1 MGSESDFDW
10 EDAYKVA
17 NAAVHSKTGQ
27 YLKDI
32 EVMVLEGAWKG
43 WTYEKIVEEAK
54 KEKRF
59 YSVDY
64 LNKDVGN
71 KLWKKLSDALGEEVT
86 KTNFKEALRRASRR
100 DSQTTQAPADV
111 LEFPNGPVPVDS
123 PFYVERSDT
132 ERRCYEEILQPG
144 ALIRIKAPKLMGKT
158 SLLNRIIAHAGKH
171 GCKTVS
177 LNLREADK
185 AKFSNLDIFLRWFS
199 AYASLELKRPN
210 QLEDYWSQATIGSML
225 SCKTY
230 FQYHL
235 LQEIDSPIVLGLDEV
250 DCVFQYPDIFNDFFA
265 MLRTWH
271 EEAQNQDIWK
281 NLRMVV
287 VHSTE
292 DYGKLD
298 IRQSPFNV
306 GLPVELKEFTGEQVR
321 DLARRHGLDWTDV
334 PVQQL
339 MKVVGGH
346 PYLVRLALYHLARRD
361 VTLEALL
368 RDAPTDAGIYGDH
381 LRRHLQTLQQHPRLA
396 AALKQVV
403 SLTEP
408 VKLDTMQGYQLDS
421 MGLIHRQG
429 DDSTPRCEL
438 YRHYFRNH
446 LPDET

>member
-1 MGSESDFDW
+1 MGSESDFTW
-10 EDAYKVA
+10 EEAYEVA
-17 NAAVHSKTGQ
+17 NAAVYSKTGE
-27 YLKDI
+27 YLTDI
-32 EVMVLEGAWKG
+32 EVMVLRGAWDG
-43 WTYEKIVEEAK
+43 LTYEKIAQEE
-54 KEKRF
+54 R
-59 YSVDY
+59 YSGGY
-64 LNKDVGN
+64 LNKDVGP
-71 KLWKKLSDALGEEVT
+71 KLWKKLSKALGESVV
-86 KTNFKEALRRASRR
+86 KANFKEALRRASCR
-100 DSQTTQAPADV
+100 DSQTTPAPADV
-111 LEFPNGPVPVDS
+111 LEFPNGPVPEDS
-123 PFYVERSDT
+123 PFYVERSDR

-144 ALIRIKAPKLMGKT
+144 ALICIKAPKLMGKT
-158 SLLNRIIAHAGKH
+158 SLLNRILAHAGKQ
-171 GCKTVS
+171 GYKTVS
-177 LNLREADK
+177 LNLRDADK

-199 AYASLELKRPN
+199 AYASLRINRPI
-210 QLEDYWSQATIGSML
+210 QLDDYWSEATIGSML

-235 LQEIDSPIVLGLDEV
+235 LQGIDSPIVLGLDEV
-250 DCVFQYPDIFNDFFA
+250 DCVFQYPHIFNDFFA
-265 MLRTWH
+265 MLRSWH
-271 EEAQNQDIWK
+271 EEAKIQDIWK

-306 GLPVELKEFTGEQVR
+306 GLPVELPEFTAPQVR
-321 DLARRHGLDWTDV
+321 HLARRHGLDWTDV

-339 MKVVGGH
+339 MQVVGGH

-368 RDAPTDAGIYGDH
+368 RDAPTDAGIYEDH
-381 LRRHLQTLQQHPRLA
+381 LRRHLETLQQHPRLA

-429 DDSTPRCEL
+429 NDSTPRCEL
-438 YRHYFRNH
+438 YRHYFRNR

>member
-1 MGSESDFDW
+1 MGSESDFTW
-10 EDAYKVA
+10 EEACAVA
-17 NAAVHSKTGQ
+17 NAAVHSKTGE
-27 YLKDI
+27 YLTDI
-32 EVMVLEGAWKG
+32 EVMVLRGAWDG
-43 WTYEKIVEEAK
+43 LTYEEIAQNTK
-54 KEKRF
+54 
-59 YSVDY
+59 YSANY

-71 KLWKKLSDALGEEVT
+71 KLWKKLSDALGETVT
-86 KTNFKEALRRASRR
+86 KPNFKEALRRASRR
-100 DSQTTQAPADV
+100 DSQTTPAPTDV
-111 LEFPNGPVPVDS
+111 LEFPNGPGPVDS

-158 SLLNRIIAHAGKH
+158 SLFDRILAHAGNQGYKI
-171 GCKTVS
+171 VS
-177 LNLREADK
+177 LNLRDADK
-185 AKFSNLDIFLRWFS
+185 AKFSNLDIFWRWFS
-199 AYASLELKRPN
+199 AYASLQLNRPI
-210 QLEDYWSQATIGSML
+210 QLDDYWSEATIGSKV

-235 LQEIDSPIVLGLDEV
+235 LQGIDSPIVLGLDEV
-250 DCVFQYPDIFNDFFA
+250 DCVFQYPHIFNDFFA
-265 MLRTWH
+265 MLRIWH
-271 EEAQNQDIWK
+271 EEAKNQDIWK

-306 GLPVELKEFTGEQVR
+306 GLPVNLTDFTPAQVR

-339 MKVVGGH
+339 MQVVGGH

-368 RDAPTDAGIYGDH
+368 RDAPTDAGFYGAH
-381 LRRHLQTLQQHPRLA
+381 LRRHLETLQQYPRLA
-396 AALKQVV
+396 AALQQVV

-429 DDSTPRCEL
+429 DYSTPRCEL